1 MVATTGGGTPGE
13 SAVLRA
19 GAEAMARGELG
30 EALRIFEDAALT
42 EAGDIRVCAMVN
54 AAAVTDQLGDHA
66 LAAERYREALAQM
79 GTDAPRMRPA
89 ALINL
94 SQALQ
99 LLGDL
104 DGAQD
109 ALEQARELLSGDGA
123 PVELRYA
130 CLVSLTAVALHRQ
143 QWARSIEI
151 ASESLDAA
159 TGFAPEQVGH
169 SLMNL
174 AAAHFETGRWELAE
188 DFAGQALAA
197 FAAAGDGDGIAET
210 RQNIAVMFTRAGRFD
225 EAEPL
230 LATAQDY
237 FETSGHSH
245 RAGIGW
251 KVMGLIAERRDQP
264 YAAEVHYRRAL
275 ERFEESGVI
284 VDAADVRTRLATV
297 AFNAGR
303 YAEGEAELAT
313 ARTIYAEHGLGLLC
327 AQVDY
332 WHAGLVEPLLEANPA
347 LLPQAVDLAVPAALA
362 LDAVRYELPDG
373 AQRETWNRRMADPA
387 MRLAF
392 RYSYLAG
399 DVDLL
404 ADLIE
409 TACAGTTL
417 DIDRLAGQPTRLPLD
432 TLDPL
437 EPLPSNPGPLNDAL
451 QLGNALAAVAARAGL
466 PVALPPRVAVAPDGR
481 IALDVWITAAEQRYG
496 RALRDSRVVRA

>member
-1 MVATTGGGTPGE
+1 
-13 SAVLRA
+13 
-19 GAEAMARGELG
+19 MARGELS
-30 EALRIFEDAALT
+30 EALRIFEAATLSET
-42 EAGDIRVCAMVN
+42 GDIRVCAMVN
-54 AAAVTDQLGDHA
+54 AACVTDQLGDHA
-66 LAAERYREALAQM
+66 RAAERFRAALAQM
-79 GTDAPRMRPA
+79 GPEAPRMRPT

-104 DGAQD
+104 DGAQE
-109 ALEQARELLSGDGA
+109 ALEQARELLSGEAA
-123 PVELRYA
+123 PLELRYA

-159 TGFAPEQVGH
+159 TNFAPDQVGH

-197 FAAAGDGDGIAET
+197 FAAAGDGDGVAET
-210 RQNIAVMFTRAGRFD
+210 RQNLAVMLTRSGRFD

-230 LATAQDY
+230 LTTSQDY

-251 KVMGLIAERRDQP
+251 KVMGLIAEHRDQP
-264 YAAEVHYRRAL
+264 DTAEVNYRRAL
-275 ERFEESGVI
+275 QRFEESGAV

-303 YAEGEAELAT
+303 YDQGEAELAT
-313 ARTIYAEHGLGLLC
+313 ARTIYAERGLGLLC

-332 WHAGLVEPLLEANPA
+332 WHAGLVEPLLEANPG
-347 LLPQAVDLAVPAALA
+347 LLAQAVDLAVPAALA

-392 RYSYLAG
+392 RYAYLAG
-399 DVDLL
+399 AAGLL

-417 DIDRLAGQPTRLPLD
+417 DIDRLAGHPTRLPLD

-466 PVALPPRVAVAPDGR
+466 PVALPPRVAVAPDGH
-481 IALDVWITAAEQRYG
+481 IALAAGIAAAEQRYG
-496 RALRDSRVVRA
+496 RPLRDTRVVRS